1 MVSPSTLRK
10 RKERNVKASLGIK
23 KVVTELSK
31 NEWKML
37 REICEFRGGYDN
49 SEAIRLFIR
58 REFELVQELKESIG
72 KCSFCSNPLPI
83 GCKGT
88 FKGHGQCFLTQKAKK
103 LSL

>member
-10 RKERNVKASLGIK
+10 RKEREIKASLGIK

-31 NEWKML
+31 SEWNML

-49 SEAIRLFIR
+49 NEAIRFFIR
-58 REFELVQELKESIG
+58 REFELVQELKESMG
-72 KCSFCSNPLPI
+72 KCGFCDNPLPK

-88 FKGHGQCFLTQKAKK
+88 FKGQEQCFLTQKAKE